1 MDRDSWS
8 PVIVTLLD
16 PLLDEV
22 TADRVVPRLA
32 AGEAKAVAAATLH
45 RLGLH
50 VLEDST
56 CHRQETFNDSLLTYV
71 ALVTIRHVS

>member
-1 MDRDSWS
+1 MDSWS
-8 PVIVTLLD
+8 PVVVTLLD

-32 AGEAKAVAAATLH
+32 AGEAEAVAAATLH

-50 VLEDST
+50 VLEDSA
-56 CHRQETFNDSLLTYV
+56 CHDSPS
-71 ALVTIRHVS
+71 RDVS